1 MPTLTKSCLL
11 AALGGAL
18 LLTGCQDNNAPT
30 AVKDGIAT
38 YSYSD
43 GLYSETVTLRA
54 NGQYVQ
60 SEKASSRPLNPV
72 SGPQGGIYNFPGR
85 TFKTTGA
92 WRLLDRPGGK
102 PLSLPV
108 SAETLPR
115 GAVVELLK
123 AMPFGLTYE
132 NRSPIGLK
140 EDRVISVGEFK
151 VLSQAATV
159 PVAAKT
165 K

>member
-1 MPTLTKSCLL
+1 MLTSTKSLLL
-11 AALGGAL
+11 AALGSAL
-18 LLTGCQDNNAPT
+18 LLTGCQDKNAPS

-72 SGPQGGIYNFPGR
+72 SGTQGGIYNFPGQ
-85 TFKTTGA
+85 TFKTTGT
-92 WRLLDRPGGK
+92 WRLLDKQGGK
-102 PLSLPV
+102 PLPLPA
-108 SAETLPR
+108 SAEALPH

-132 NRSPIGLK
+132 SRSPMTLQ
-140 EDRVISVGEFK
+140 ENRVLLAGEFK
-151 VLSQAATV
+151 VLSQAATIPA
-159 PVAAKT
+159 PVKT

>member
-1 MPTLTKSCLL
+1 MLTSTKPCLL
-11 AALGGAL
+11 AALGGVL
-18 LLTGCQDNNAPT
+18 LLTGCQNTGTKD
-30 AVKDGIAT
+30 AVAT

-43 GLYSETVTLRA
+43 GSYSETVTLRA

-60 SEKASSRPLNPV
+60 SEKASSLPLNPV
-72 SGPQGGIYNFPGR
+72 PGSQGKIYNFPGR
-85 TFKTTGA
+85 TFKTTGT
-92 WRLLDRPGGK
+92 WRLLDKQGGK
-102 PLSLPV
+102 PLPLPT
-108 SAETLPR
+108 SAEALPR

-140 EDRVISVGEFK
+140 EDRVILVGAFK
-151 VLSQAATV
+151 VLSQAATA